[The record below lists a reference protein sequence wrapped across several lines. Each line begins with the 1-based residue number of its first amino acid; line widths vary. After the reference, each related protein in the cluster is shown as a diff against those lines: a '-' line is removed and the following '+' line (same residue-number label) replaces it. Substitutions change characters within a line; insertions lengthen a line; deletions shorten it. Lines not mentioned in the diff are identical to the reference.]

1 MWDTRA
7 AGLLGYVIILYNF
20 KIRILLQFYNF
31 FSIFLQG
38 RTWRRSGL
46 TSLVD
51 SGMSGISVA
60 EVVNHADIKTTRKYL
75 AKSIRTH
82 QQVAEGI
89 FGSNENTRSLTVRR
103 PMGQVADVASDV
115 PSRIRDTLLNSSN
128 LAVRYRC
135 ILAAARYQEDKNV
148 DLAPYC
154 RPELSEKSDL
164 PNRKALCFVCLSVK
178 Y

>member
-1 MWDTRA
+1 
-7 AGLLGYVIILYNF
+7 
-20 KIRILLQFYNF
+20 
-31 FSIFLQG
+31 
-38 RTWRRSGL
+38 
-46 TSLVD
+46 
-51 SGMSGISVA
+51 MSGISVA

-135 ILAAARYQEDKNV
+135 ILAAARYKEDNNV

-154 RPELSEKSDL
+154 RPELTEKSDL
-164 PNRKALCFVCLSVK
+164 PNRKVYFLYAFPSNINFFF
-178 Y
+178 